1 MFMKF
6 NNTVINM
13 NQVIAVKKLGN
24 SLRFFFAD
32 NKEYITV
39 WFESYGDAERA
50 LNMIA
55 EVEENVQ

>member
-50 LNMIA
+50 LNTIA
-55 EVEENVQ
+55 EVEENV